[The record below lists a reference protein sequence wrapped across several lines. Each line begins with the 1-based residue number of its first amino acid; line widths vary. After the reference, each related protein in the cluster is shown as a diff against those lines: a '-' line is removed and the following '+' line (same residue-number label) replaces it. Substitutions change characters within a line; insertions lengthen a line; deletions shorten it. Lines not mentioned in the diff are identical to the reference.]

1 MLKQIKKQQQILAT
15 NMIQYDTHKLYK
27 NADTQNNSHT
37 HTHTNTH
44 TYKYIKTKQ
53 TDRHQH
59 TIKPNV
65 DIYKLFG
72 TN

>member
-37 HTHTNTH
+37 HTHTQTH
-44 TYKYIKTKQ
+44 T
-53 TDRHQH
+53 H
-59 TIKPNV
+59 TN
-65 DIYKLFG
+65 
-72 TN
+72 T